1 MGRRYVAIAV
11 LLLIGAGA
19 CTAQAELN
27 QAGNLV
33 VKFDGELTPKRLPRH
48 RPAPIAVTVS
58 GDVSTTQRARLP
70 QLRRISV
77 AINRSGRLDDRGL
90 PTCRVRSIQ
99 PSTEAA
105 ARRICGDAIV
115 GHGDVTVLARIDNQR
130 SFEVD
135 GSLLAFNGPRR
146 HGRKLILA
154 QVYTQDPPGA
164 FVLTFRLARRGGL
177 YGTVMSTTLP
187 RKAWGWAYLTHF
199 SMTLHRVYR
208 DRGRRRSLLSA
219 ACAAPDG
226 FRGAV
231 FPFAKATYGF
241 DSGQSLT
248 TTVVRNCKVR
258 R

>member
-1 MGRRYVAIAV
+1 MRRLLATIVA
-11 LLLIGAGA
+11 LLLVAACA

-27 QAGNLV
+27 QQGNLV
-33 VKFDGELTPKRLPRH
+33 VRFDSELAPKRLPRQ

-58 GDVSTTQRARLP
+58 GDVKTAKEGRLP

-77 AINRSGRLDDRGL
+77 AINRSGRLYDRGL

-115 GHGDVTVLARIDNQR
+115 GRGRVTVLARIDNQR
-130 SFEVD
+130 SFMVD

-164 FVLTFRLARRGGL
+164 FVLTFKLTRGKGL
-177 YGTVMSTTLP
+177 FGTVMTTTLP
-187 RKAWGWAYLTHF
+187 RKAWGWAFLTHF
-199 SMTLHRVYR
+199 SMTLHRVYKEK
-208 DRGRRRSLLSA
+208 GRSRSLISA
-219 ACAAPDG
+219 ACAAPAG
-226 FRGAV
+226 FPGAT

-241 DSGQSLT
+241 DTGQSVT
-248 TTVVRNCKVR
+248 TTVFRTCKVR
-258 R
+258 